1 MAIDIKKP
9 EKKEMDLIDDTA
21 DPGKTLIEWKFSEYE
36 EHQRGKAWYITAAV
50 VAFGFLIYAI
60 LTYNFLFALIIII
73 ASLII
78 LIQVNRKPD
87 KINFKITERGIVIGN
102 SFHLYREINKFW
114 IIYNPPKSKT
124 LYLNYKATLRPDIT
138 IPLENKNP
146 LRVRDLLL
154 ENLEEDLTKE
164 DESTSEQIRKFL
176 KL

>member
-9 EKKEMDLIDDTA
+9 TKKQAESTNNSADT
-21 DPGKTLIEWKFSEYE
+21 GKALMEWKFSEYE
-36 EHQRGKAWYITAAV
+36 EYERGTVWYIMAA
-50 VAFGFLIYAI
+50 AIALGFLFYAVF
-60 LTYNFLFALIIII
+60 TNNFLFALIIII

-78 LIQVNRKPD
+78 LFQVNRKPD
-87 KINFKITERGIVIGN
+87 KINFKITEQGVVIGS
-102 SFHLYREINKFW
+102 SFHSYRDINKFW
-114 IIYNPPKSKT
+114 IIYNPPNSKT
-124 LYLNYKATLRPDIT
+124 LYLSYKATLRPDIT

-146 LRVRDLLL
+146 LKVRDLLL